1 MHRSKSIKNLFLNLN
16 IPYHITEII
25 LDFEKKKKLEDS
37 RKYWISIISNK
48 NKKKYALLKLHL
60 FLNEILNINGNID
73 RLKFNKKLLY
83 CKIPNDFKCSEVI
96 LSP

>member
-1 MHRSKSIKNLFLNLN
+1 MYRSKLIINLFVNLNL
-16 IPYHITEII
+16 PQYITEII
-25 LDFEKKKKLEDS
+25 LDFEKKKLIEDS

-73 RLKFNKKLLY
+73 RLKYIK
-83 CKIPNDFKCSEVI
+83 
-96 LSP
+96 